1 MKIVFDTNIWI
12 SDLGLN
18 SEAGAAVRFYIKKT
32 GAVVVVPEV
41 VRLEMER
48 NFTQELQDLKM
59 RINVSHKKLL
69 TVFGKLKEVVLPTD
83 EEINNK
89 ASDILNSLDVPM
101 EDLPFSLEW
110 PAPGFTY
117 R

>member
-1 MKIVFDTNIWI
+1 
-12 SDLGLN
+12 
-18 SEAGAAVRFYIKKT
+18 
-32 GAVVVVPEV
+32 
-41 VRLEMER
+41 MER

-101 EDLPFSLEW
+101 EDLPFSFQSKGQCIQSKKYPIIAIAIDYIIESDSIAKVVYS
-110 PAPGFTY
+110 PAVGGCDY
-117 R
+117 QQ